1 MLGRPIAFITTVQVP
16 GVTVVTSQPYVPVQ
30 VSPPYPT
37 RIAPPAYEQVEFEKA
52 IENSEAEFI
61 DDQNL
66 QHALVMSNLD
76 LQAKV
81 SRHDAGNA
89 EEAELQQAIQASLI
103 EQEAEQIKEFANN
116 AHHVKRTA
124 LIGEYITE
132 QGLDHSETD
141 SEVGDL
147 IDFTRPVQQPL
158 SSVVGQ
164 LSEGTLET
172 SFLGAVERSSTV
184 PATTVSASMNGE
196 LSDAGV
202 LGTALYEAKT
212 FAALSTLQRH
222 PALIKAIVACQREVD
237 VIDVSTDEGKQFKQ
251 ACQEFKNYV
260 VHKIVANKKF
270 KDVKNINQLDNLTG
284 LVGSMK
290 NPGLTQEAKQ
300 KALETF
306 AANVEKQDTTLMK
319 KAARVCAAAVQ
330 SLHDIICRPST
341 AKNGLA
347 CVLFSQSFEQSELGQ
362 RTKSVR
368 DTGQASPILP
378 ML

>member
-1 MLGRPIAFITTVQVP
+1 MGWSINYIISGSVYKRAKLLNIIITSSRYALAIHNFLYAAKLNKYRSIRYFRTTNSIYYNSTGSRSNRCNLSTICSGSGFTFI
-16 GVTVVTSQPYVPVQ
+16 S
-30 VSPPYPT
+30 YPT

-52 IENSEAEFI
+52 IEASKKEIQEQEERERIERTNAETLVRGLYNSDFEI
-61 DDQNL
+61 
-66 QHALVMSNLD
+66 
-76 LQAKV
+76 QARETR
-81 SRHDAGNA
+81 RHDADNA

-103 EQEAEQIKEFANN
+103 EQEAEQIKEFTNN

-147 IDFTRPVQQPL
+147 IDFTRPVQHP
-158 SSVVGQ
+158 SSLVGQ

-196 LSDAGV
+196 LSD
-202 LGTALYEAKT
+202 TRALRVALDEAKT
-212 FAALSTLQRH
+212 FAALSKLQRY

-237 VIDVSTDEGKQFKQ
+237 AIDVSTDEGEEFKQ

-290 NPGLTQEAKQ
+290 NPGLTQETKQ

-306 AANVEKQDTTLMK
+306 AVNVEK
-319 KAARVCAAAVQ
+319 
-330 SLHDIICRPST
+330 
-341 AKNGLA
+341 
-347 CVLFSQSFEQSELGQ
+347 
-362 RTKSVR
+362 
-368 DTGQASPILP
+368 
-378 ML
+378 